1 MCIRDSLEGISGP
14 AADEIASDLL
24 QVQQSARDGARLTSQ
39 LLAFSRRAPTDVG
52 RLDVGAN
59 LANLQPVLTRLFASQ
74 LDVEVEIADGLP
86 PARAEAALVT
96 QIVLTLLVRARDT
109 VPGPERIRLRAW
121 HVPATSGRRPLDA
134 PLGEWICLE
143 IAEVGGR
150 TLAATLPPRR
160 SSPSSARGLA
170 DLTEMGGCLLY
181 TSDAADE

>member
-1 MCIRDSLEGISGP
+1 MTAP
-14 AADEIASDLL
+14 ADLRH
-24 QVQQSARDGARLTSQ
+24 A
-39 LLAFSRRAPTDVG
+39 LA
-52 RLDVGAN
+52 
-59 LANLQPVLTRLFASQ
+59 LQPVLARLFASQ
-74 LDVEVEIADGLP
+74 LAVEVEIADGLP

-150 TLAATLPPRR
+150 THATTLPPRR
-160 SSPSSARGLA
+160 SSPSGARGLA
-170 DLTEMGGCLLY
+170 DLTEMGGLGIAVLASGIESTGGRLVIETGPREETTARVY
-181 TSDAADE
+181 LPVWKAPG